1 MNLKNILKLF
11 VGFYF
16 VWFAIGIIGGV
27 LSPANASQSPSTT
40 MQMEASVPADEMFE
54 IYDNRTMPMGG
65 KETLLG
71 WITTIKPTKVE
82 AWREVKASAQKL
94 GATCLIKMLE
104 GEIVH
109 LYEDKIKEE
118 WYLYV
123 LKAYYPRCPT
133 SEVEGNIWLKFN

>member
-40 MQMEASVPADEMFE
+40 MQMKASV
-54 IYDNRTMPMGG
+54 
-65 KETLLG
+65 
-71 WITTIKPTKVE
+71 
-82 AWREVKASAQKL
+82 QKL